1 MEKLERAKQI
11 LKEKN
16 ASLVIIDDEVEVYN
30 DIGVKRLLILLS
42 ENRKLKDSAVAD
54 NVIGKAAAF
63 LYIKLDAK
71 NIFAKIIS
79 EDALLMLKQKDIFI
93 EYEIIVKN
101 ILNRNRDDICPIE
114 KSVMNE
120 RDVDSAIIKI
130 KNTIKEIMKK

>member
-1 MEKLERAKQI
+1 MKKLERSKQI

-79 EDALLMLKQKDIFI
+79 EAGYLLLKNNNINI
-93 EYEIIVKN
+93 EYEIKVKN
-101 ILNRNRDDICPIE
+101 ILNRNGDDICPIE
-114 KSVMNE
+114 KSVTNE
-120 RDVDSAIIKI
+120 RDVDSAIVKI
-130 KNTIKEIMKK
+130 KKTIKEIMKK

>member
-1 MEKLERAKQI
+1 MKKLKRAKQI

-63 LYIKLDAK
+63 LYIKLEAK

-93 EYEIIVKN
+93 DYEIIVKN